1 MQRQSTTFPANP
13 VYYSVND
20 QSIWSSISFG
30 SYPQTEV
37 TGEALTP
44 QIIGSLY
51 DSDGNAWIDG
61 TKYRRISRDD
71 TTDNEIFGKSEY
83 FRYFKWERIRW
94 RVLQNDGKTLFVMAD
109 TALDSRAFNIGYD
122 RSVTW
127 ENCTLRKW
135 LNNDF
140 YNMAFDSKEQES
152 ILLQNV
158 SQSPGAAYRHRNS
171 GSDTKDK
178 IYLLSITEVTNPAY
192 GFHGNAGAAEKE
204 PDKQIA
210 YNPEWGFYDAGEEAE
225 RVFMLKTET
234 QSRMLKASD
243 YAHAMGAW
251 RHTDKWNWKSNR
263 KYWHNCNWWLRTS
276 CSGAKE
282 GATVTKSGVIFDID
296 YCMHNL
302 QTAVVPV
309 MHISLKSDSWSILEL
324 QHSEMPQ
331 QSPAVIYL

>member
-1 MQRQSTTFPANP
+1 MQKQSTTFPANP
-13 VYYSVND
+13 VYYSAND
-20 QSIWSSISFG
+20 QTIWSYISFG

-71 TTDNEIFGKSEY
+71 TTDNEFFGKSEY

-135 LNNDF
+135 LNNEF

-152 ILLQNV
+152 ILLQNI

-171 GSDTKDK
+171 GNDTKDK
-178 IYLLSITEVTNPAY
+178 IYLLSITEATNPAY
-192 GFHGNAGAAEKE
+192 GFHGNTEDAEKA
-204 PDKQIA
+204 PDKQTA
-210 YNPEWGFYDAGEEAE
+210 YKAEHGFYDEGEDAE
-225 RVFMLKTET
+225 QSLMRET
-234 QSRMLKASD
+234 RSRMLKTSD

-251 RHTDKWNWKSNR
+251 MYTDKRKR
-263 KYWHNCNWWLRTS
+263 KIDKKYWHNCKWWLRTS
-276 CSGAKE
+276 CMYTKA
-282 GATVTKSGVIFDID
+282 GATVTKSGDID
-296 YCMHNL
+296 DTGYGYPAYML

-309 MHISLKSDSWSILEL
+309 MHISLESDSWSMSEL
-324 QHSEMPQ
+324 PQ
-331 QSPAVIYL
+331 